1 MWRSKFWTKQVS
13 VSFRMASYDVFII
26 GGGGAG
32 LTAALYASRAN
43 LKTILLEKL
52 TPGGQIALTDMV
64 ENYPGF
70 PEGVTGTDIS
80 MRMEEQAKKY
90 GTDIQ
95 YDEVLSLAKAGAEFQ
110 VKTAKN
116 TYQTKAVI
124 LASGASFRTLGVP
137 GERELTGK
145 GVSYCATCDGAFFKN
160 KEIVVVGG
168 GDSAMQEGIFLT
180 RFVNQLSVIHRRD
193 KLRAS
198 PILQDRAKENS
209 KIKFVWDT
217 AVAQIDGNKKVERV
231 KLKNL
236 KTNAERDFKTDG
248 VFIFIGHDPA
258 TQFLRG
264 FVELDEKGYVKTNER
279 LALSADRGKGQAVP
293 MPVGHWRRLETSV
306 AGVFAAGEVR
316 SGAVKQLV
324 SACGEGCEAA
334 LSAQA
339 YLEQLVPAGTK

>member
-1 MWRSKFWTKQVS
+1 
-13 VSFRMASYDVFII
+13 MASYDVFII

-70 PEGVTGTDIS
+70 PEGITGTDIS

-95 YDEVLSLAKAGAEFQ
+95 YDEVSSITKAGAEFQ
-110 VKTAKN
+110 IKTPKS
-116 TYQTKAVI
+116 TYQAKTI
-124 LASGASFRTLGVP
+124 IIASGASFRTLGVP
-137 GERELTGK
+137 GEKELTGR

-160 KEIVVVGG
+160 KEIIVVGG

-180 RFVNQLSVIHRRD
+180 RFVNQLSVVHRRD

-209 KIKFVWDT
+209 KIKFVWDSVIT
-217 AVAQIDGNKKVERV
+217 RVDGDKKVERV

-236 KTNAERDFKTDG
+236 KTNAETDFKTDG

-258 TQFLRG
+258 TKFLKG
-264 FVELDEKGYVKTNER
+264 FVQLDEKGYIKANE
-279 LALSADRGKGQAVP
+279 
-293 MPVGHWRRLETSV
+293 RLETSV

-316 SGAVKQLV
+316 AGSVKQLV

-339 YLEQLVPAGTK
+339 YLEHPELAGADSH